1 MFREERAHCLHFL
14 VGVHQPPF
22 QGLERIVGNGFD
34 VGDDV
39 FNSFGREG
47 AENKLSK
54 FGMVGSLVKE
64 DSFFPQHPLFT
75 CWECWLKQMSPGHQH
90 KFHGFRA

>member
-1 MFREERAHCLHFL
+1 MFREERAHSLHFL
-14 VGVHQPPF
+14 VGVNQPPF

-47 AENKLSK
+47 AEN
-54 FGMVGSLVKE
+54 
-64 DSFFPQHPLFT
+64 
-75 CWECWLKQMSPGHQH
+75 
-90 KFHGFRA
+90 